1 MCFCNPTNRTPFC
14 GSEKCQLALAKE
26 SMKPDIKFNG
36 SGEWRFPADGDFPA
50 KMESILYVP
59 TGSSRI
65 FHGYMDGSVW
75 LSYTHGDSRPTTNVK
90 CWMYAPE
97 IPEHHTMKGVKK

>member
-1 MCFCNPTNRTPFC
+1 MCFCNPNARTPFC
-14 GSEKCQLALAKE
+14 TSIECQLELE
-26 SMKPDIKFNG
+26 RLGMKKTKNDGVWK
-36 SGEWRFPADGDFPA
+36 FPADGDFPN

-59 TGSSRI
+59 TASARI

-97 IPEHHTMKGVKK
+97 IPEHHTRKG